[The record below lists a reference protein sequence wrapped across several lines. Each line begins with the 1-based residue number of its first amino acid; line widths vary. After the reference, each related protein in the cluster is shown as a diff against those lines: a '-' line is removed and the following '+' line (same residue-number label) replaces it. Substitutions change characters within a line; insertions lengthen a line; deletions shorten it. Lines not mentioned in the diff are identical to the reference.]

1 MKGAVIGVMGL
12 GLALGAAT
20 QANAMPGYTKDQH
33 PYDDTCKSCH
43 ATDPYAKTSAPA
55 DNNGSSTPADNSGS
69 ASTTPAA
76 TGEKAT
82 TALPQTGAEGIY
94 LNYLAGAG
102 LLIPGAALLAS
113 RKKQR

>member
-1 MKGAVIGVMGL
+1 MKKLIKGAAVGVLGL

-33 PYDDTCKSCH
+33 PYDDSCKSCH
-43 ATDPYAKTSAPA
+43 ATDPYPA
-55 DNNGSSTPADNSGS
+55 DSTPAPSEPT
-69 ASTTPAA
+69 APTTP
-76 TGEKAT
+76 TNGEKE
-82 TALPQTGAEGIY
+82 LPKTGVEGIY